1 MIDSTNIQ
9 KSSNKEIQVDSNINT
24 NHLDKDKRLLLIE
37 NCNSDVIVDNGLGH
51 IYGSW

>member
-9 KSSNKEIQVDSNINT
+9 KSSNKEVKADSSINT
-24 NHLDKDKRLLLIE
+24 NHQGQEKILLLSE
-37 NCNSDVIVDNGLGH
+37 NCNSDVITDSGLGH